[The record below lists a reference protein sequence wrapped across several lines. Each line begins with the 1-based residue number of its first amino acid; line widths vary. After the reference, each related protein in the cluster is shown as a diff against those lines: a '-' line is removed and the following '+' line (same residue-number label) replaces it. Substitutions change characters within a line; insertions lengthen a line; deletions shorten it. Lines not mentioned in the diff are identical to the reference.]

1 MSQEVFAK
9 SYERIRYEITK
20 FSACNVLSAIQYLR
34 KYRHKKFS
42 ANPAIKGH
50 FTRQRSTSIFP
61 WSRPSILKEKTA
73 PLPALRISMVGD
85 IMWMRKGWGGFL
97 SEEVRSF
104 LSQRDIVLGN
114 LETPVSP
121 DHNVIECLP
130 DLFSYNSP
138 TSLLDQLAHC
148 FTALSVV
155 NNHCLDQ
162 GAAGLGNTI
171 RELDARNILHAG
183 ACADDRGREYT
194 VLRKNGSAVAFLAYA
209 WGLNRGKDRGYG
221 DPVRLNLMNLCDP
234 SKPTDYALVEEH
246 VRGAR
251 AEKAEL
257 IVCSLHWGHE
267 FEMYPTCHMMT
278 IARQLVARGV
288 DVIMG
293 HHPHVVQPFEIIEVN
308 AGRPFGFDNVQDRAR
323 PGYRRAVI
331 VYSLGN
337 FVSAMYTGECKESII
352 FNIDIV
358 RNAGGLA
365 LGSID
370 YIPVYCMRRPKGEEA
385 GAYVVDVLKEL
396 RKGPGVQGTRE
407 LAMCLQDLAE
417 RLGGIML

>member
-1 MSQEVFAK
+1 MAREVFAK
-9 SYERIRYEITK
+9 SYERIRYETTK
-20 FSACNVLSAIQYLR
+20 FSICDISSTIQYLR
-34 KYRHKKFS
+34 KFRHKKYS
-42 ANPAIKGH
+42 VNPAIRRH
-50 FTRQRSTSIFP
+50 FTRQRNTSIP
-61 WSRPSILKEKTA
+61 WSTRANLKEQAT
-73 PLPALRISMVGD
+73 PMPTLRISMVGD
-85 IMWMRKGWGGFL
+85 IMWMRKGWGSFL

-114 LETPVSP
+114 LKTPVST

-138 TSLLDQLAHC
+138 TSLLDHLAHY

-162 GAAGLGNTI
+162 GVAGLRNTL
-171 RELDARNILHAG
+171 RELDGRNILHAG
-183 ACADDRGREYT
+183 VCAEDRGRGYT
-194 VLRKNGSAVAFLAYA
+194 LIRKNGSAVAFLSYA
-209 WGLNRGKDRGYG
+209 WGLNRGKDSRFR
-221 DPVRLNLMNLCDP
+221 DPLRLNLLNLCDP

-246 VRGAR
+246 VRQAR
-251 AEKAEL
+251 AEQAEL

-267 FEMYPTCHMMT
+267 FEMYPTYHMMT

-308 AGRPFGFDNVQDRAR
+308 ADRQFAFDNVQDLDR
-323 PGYRRAVI
+323 PGYRRAII

-337 FVSAMYTGECKESII
+337 FVSAMYTRECKESII
-352 FNIDIV
+352 FNIDLV
-358 RNAGGLA
+358 RTAGGLA

-370 YIPVYCMRRPKGEEA
+370 YIPVYCMRRPKGGES

-396 RKGPGVQGTRE
+396 NKVQGAQGTRE
-407 LAMCLQDLAE
+407 LAVCFQDLAG
-417 RLGGIML
+417 RLGGIDI